1 MAFKLNIEAFAV
13 DQNTGKLL
21 PDELMYAAYRTWIGL
36 AQDEEVTPLE
46 VIADYQSR
54 DEFKEFLAVRYGAH
68 LVIKTD

>member
-1 MAFKLNIEAFAV
+1 MTFKLNIEAFAV
-13 DQNTGKLL
+13 DQTTGRVL
-21 PDELMYAAYRTWIGL
+21 PDEVLYDAYRTWIGL

>member
-21 PDELMYAAYRTWIGL
+21 SDELMYDAYRMWIEL
-36 AQDEEVTPLE
+36 APDEEVTPLE

-54 DEFKEFLAVRYGAH
+54 DEFKEFLAVHYGAY